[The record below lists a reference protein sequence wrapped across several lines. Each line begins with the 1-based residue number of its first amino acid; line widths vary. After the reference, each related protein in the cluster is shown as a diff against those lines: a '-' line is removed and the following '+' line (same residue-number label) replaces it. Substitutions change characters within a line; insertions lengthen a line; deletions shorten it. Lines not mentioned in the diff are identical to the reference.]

1 MRLAQQVR
9 AKTDLDSG
17 SLGPLK
23 GLQAGLADV
32 VDFVNTD
39 LWQAP
44 LFAFT
49 VERFIGHQGR
59 HQKGSRACHQRRGL
73 LVDELT
79 MLNGA
84 YAEAYTARNG
94 LWRVGVRHDVGAPG
108 ARFPDYSTDLVFG
121 VLQIPHGI
129 GRGCHTP

>member
-1 MRLAQQVR
+1 MMRLTQQVR
-9 AKTDLDSG
+9 TKTDLDSS

-49 VERFIGHQGR
+49 MECFIGHQSR
-59 HQKGSRACHQRRGL
+59 HQKSSCTCHQRRGL
-73 LVDELT
+73 LVDEIT
-79 MLNGA
+79 VFNGA
-84 YAEAYTARNG
+84 YTEAYTARNG
-94 LWRVGVRHDVGAPG
+94 LRRVGVRHHIGTPG
-108 ARFPDYSTDLVFG
+108 ARFPDHSADLVFRI
-121 VLQIPHGI
+121 LQIPHGI
-129 GRGCHTP
+129 RW

>member
-9 AKTDLDSG
+9 AKTDLDSS
-17 SLGPLK
+17 SLGPLQ
-23 GLQAGLADV
+23 GLQASLADI

-39 LWQAP
+39 LWQTP

-59 HQKGSRACHQRRGL
+59 HQKGSRTGHQRRGL
-73 LVDELT
+73 LVDKIT
-79 MLNGA
+79 MFNRA

-94 LWRVGVRHDVGAPG
+94 LWRIGVRHHVGAPG
-108 ARFPDYSTDLVFG
+108 ARFPDSSADLVFG

-129 GRGCHTP
+129 RR

>member
-17 SLGPLK
+17 SLGPLQ

-49 VERFIGHQGR
+49 VEGFIGHQGW
-59 HQKGSRACHQRRGL
+59 HQKGSCACHQYRSL
-73 LVDELT
+73 LVDEIP

-84 YAEAYTARNG
+84 YAEAYTACNG
-94 LWRVGVRHDVGAPG
+94 LWRVGVRHHIGAPG
-108 ARFPDYSTDLVFG
+108 ARLPDDSADLVFG
-121 VLQIPHGI
+121 VLEIPHGI
-129 GRGCHTP
+129 RR